1 MMHQMSLSDAALRFG
16 GTLVN
21 PDGYFSAVSIDSRS
35 TNSGDLF
42 VAVEGERFD
51 GHHFI
56 EKVASKIS
64 GAVVSK
70 PNKSLKIPQ
79 WVVEDT
85 TRALGDIAVMRRD
98 SFQGSVIALTGS
110 SGKTSVKEAIAKILS
125 QSKRVHATQGNL
137 NNHFGVPLTLLSMDS
152 QADVAVI
159 EMGASAL
166 GEIEYLCTIAKP
178 DIALVNNAQSAHIE
192 GFGSHEAIA
201 SAKAEIYEGL
211 HSKGIAVI
219 NLDQPW
225 VKQWLEVIKDRDFLS
240 FSITNQNANLF
251 AKDIEDSGN
260 GCFTF
265 TLCLSSC
272 LSLSDGEQVL
282 TLRTPGLHS
291 VSNALAAAAC
301 AAGAGASLAQII
313 TGLES
318 VNSIPGRLQH
328 KIVSDTCL
336 VIDDSYNANP
346 DSFKSAIDVLSNT
359 QDYRIL
365 VMGDMGELGDH
376 TKVSHREVGRYAK
389 DQNIECFYSTGV
401 NSKFASE
408 EFGGNHFHN
417 QEALIGALDAK
428 VSELQAL
435 GKNLTILVKGS
446 RSSSMENIVQAL
458 VTGEKISC

>member
-211 HSKGIAVI
+211 HSNGIAVI

-225 VKQWLEVIKDRDFLS
+225 VKQWLEVINDRDFLS

-272 LSLSDGEQVL
+272 LSLAFIPRESQL
-282 TLRTPGLHS
+282 SILI
-291 VSNALAAAAC
+291 
-301 AAGAGASLAQII
+301 SL
-313 TGLES
+313 G
-318 VNSIPGRLQH
+318 
-328 KIVSDTCL
+328 
-336 VIDDSYNANP
+336 
-346 DSFKSAIDVLSNT
+346 LSN
-359 QDYRIL
+359 
-365 VMGDMGELGDH
+365 GW
-376 TKVSHREVGRYAK
+376 K
-389 DQNIECFYSTGV
+389 
-401 NSKFASE
+401 
-408 EFGGNHFHN
+408 
-417 QEALIGALDAK
+417 
-428 VSELQAL
+428 
-435 GKNLTILVKGS
+435 
-446 RSSSMENIVQAL
+446 
-458 VTGEKISC
+458 